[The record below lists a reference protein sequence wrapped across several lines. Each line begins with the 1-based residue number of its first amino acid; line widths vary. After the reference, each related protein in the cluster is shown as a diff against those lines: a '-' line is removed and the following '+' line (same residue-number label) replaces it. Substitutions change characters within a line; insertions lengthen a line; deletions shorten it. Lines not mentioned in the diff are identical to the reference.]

1 MSPRT
6 LLALAAL
13 TGAVAFAGAAAAQT
27 PENTATIQTTFRG
40 QVDPACLLSI
50 PSSPTSENAQLGAAG
65 PGSADISIGQL
76 AGDDGA
82 SLGATIVLVLP
93 AVCNQ
98 AHTLNLASLN
108 GGLLGDGPA
117 PTGGPFRSNLPY
129 SVTVAWAGGEQ
140 SFLTE
145 DDALSFAVGD
155 AAVGSVTV
163 TIQIPPGGAPL
174 AAGAYSDEL
183 ILELGAAG

>member
-65 PGSADISIGQL
+65 REYQ
-76 AGDDGA
+76 
-82 SLGATIVLVLP
+82 
-93 AVCNQ
+93 N
-98 AHTLNLASLN
+98 
-108 GGLLGDGPA
+108 
-117 PTGGPFRSNLPY
+117 
-129 SVTVAWAGGEQ
+129 E
-140 SFLTE
+140 
-145 DDALSFAVGD
+145 
-155 AAVGSVTV
+155 
-163 TIQIPPGGAPL
+163 
-174 AAGAYSDEL
+174 
-183 ILELGAAG
+183 